1 MKFKILF
8 FIAILASTALIFG
21 CGGEPVNNSA
31 NGTNTNT
38 ANNANSG
45 DDSLGAKPDE
55 KRTVQNNAPTLTP
68 VFKAYCA
75 AFVAK
80 DDAALRKI
88 YSKETIASFEEG
100 MKADGI
106 NSLSEYLAADDVTN
120 ELCEVSNEVIT
131 GDTAVAQ
138 IKVKS
143 APSGMDVVFVKE
155 GGEWKLTNRR
165 PMDDNE

>member
-1 MKFKILF
+1 
-8 FIAILASTALIFG
+8 
-21 CGGEPVNNSA
+21 
-31 NGTNTNT
+31 
-38 ANNANSG
+38 
-45 DDSLGAKPDE
+45 
-55 KRTVQNNAPTLTP
+55 
-68 VFKAYCA
+68 
-75 AFVAK
+75 
-80 DDAALRKI
+80 
-88 YSKETIASFEEG
+88 

-165 PMDDNE
+165 PMDDKE